1 MVRMGAARS
10 GKSLYNLKAE
20 QSKFDVWMDDLR
32 ERENS
37 RMPARMPQW
46 SAFATGGSCHLLSSP
61 WLKGDKIFYF
71 IHNKFEM
78 YLRFPVADTV

>member
-10 GKSLYNLKAE
+10 GKSLDNLKAE

-61 WLKGDKIFYF
+61 WLKGLYI
-71 IHNKFEM
+71 IN
-78 YLRFPVADTV
+78 LRCILDFQLQTLCR